1 MAVVPVKRFIASPP
15 TGQQRTAY
23 WQFQQLQDILGQM
36 QDTIEALEAR
46 IDELENNAP

>member
-15 TGQQRTAY
+15 TGQQRTSY

-46 IDELENNAP
+46 IEDLEGKVP